1 MPNRDPIS
9 SSSKAFVLL
18 KSGIICSQNLGV
30 EGVVFSFLSS
40 FSEWMNISAGRDAC
54 VQSST
59 GCRWDHIKRGAR
71 PFDTHLRRPPVGSK
85 LRLILEA
92 TDDNCNLVRK
102 RRGKSWQMD
111 SFFRYFLESSQ
122 SQTTKKNLPYLGNWL
137 YTKNSS
143 LLFFVTWKCL
153 DM

>member
-102 RRGKSWQMD
+102 RRGEVMTNG
-111 SFFRYFLESSQ
+111 FFLSVLLREH